1 MIKCFEDYL
10 DYGTIYWSRISIPIL
25 LHLCCIITLE
35 ARDQAQPLQK
45 LYKLYLKY
53 LVLLI
58 ATDGV
63 GTNLLA

>member
-1 MIKCFEDYL
+1 MIRCFKDYL
-10 DYGTIYWSRISIPIL
+10 DYCTICWSRISIPIL
-25 LHLCCIITLE
+25 LHLCCIVTLE

-58 ATDGV
+58 ATYGV
-63 GTNLLA
+63 RTNLLA